1 MHPLL
6 EKFVRM
12 IDTGE
17 IQDFKPIPN
26 LTFTFEELEYLYNNC
41 YIYESQNKF
50 IAMIP
55 DVLD

>member
-1 MHPLL
+1 
-6 EKFVRM
+6 M